1 MTSIQSI
8 ELGMQRKNWFPIVF
22 SATCMLWHIYAHT
35 KMINIHLNIH
45 MCHKRL
51 FEHIHTYTH
60 IHIKALTHS
69 IILNLKGKNEENLKS
84 LIVNGLFDTY
94 FDVS

>member
-1 MTSIQSI
+1 
-8 ELGMQRKNWFPIVF
+8 
-22 SATCMLWHIYAHT
+22 
-35 KMINIHLNIH
+35 